1 MTLQPHCCHRK
12 MPSVSSVNHSK
23 SLSKVHDKLFDVS
36 KSLSEIRDNLS
47 DVSKSPSEVH
57 DNLSDISKSLSEI
70 RDNLSDVSKRL
81 PQVSEDQFCTQNT
94 HCKLAGADS
103 SHRTPC
109 RKSVSPH
116 PRPGKAPSEHSD
128 RAPPTQGDPLRAFG
142 QGNPDPGRP
151 IPSIRTRQ
159 PRPRETHSEHSDR
172 ATPTRRTGN

>member
-23 SLSKVHDKLFDVS
+23 SLSKAHDKLFDVS

-47 DVSKSPSEVH
+47 DVSKSLSEVHDKLSDISKSLPQVH
-57 DNLSDISKSLSEI
+57 DNLSDVSKSLSEI

-94 HCKLAGADS
+94 HCKLAGTDS

-109 RKSVSPH
+109 RKSASP
-116 PRPGKAPSEHSD
+116 
-128 RAPPTQGDPLRAFG
+128 
-142 QGNPDPGRP
+142 
-151 IPSIRTRQ
+151 Q